1 MKTLFSSLALLI
13 LEGCADLS
21 YHLYKET
28 MK

>member
-1 MKTLFSSLALLI
+1 MKTWFASLVLLI
-13 LEGCADLS
+13 LAGRADLS